1 MGLLFITHYITTVV
15 KVGPKGIT
23 YNAVYAVQGAF
34 IEFRVITT
42 FMMIVA
48 TKHHAVY
55 MKHNAKM
62 S

>member
-1 MGLLFITHYITTVV
+1 MV
-15 KVGPKGIT
+15 KVGPKGLT